1 MPEPLLSQYEQAQAV
16 IQVQELITSS
26 GQVAILLRKQ
36 DGENLY
42 GTDEGAFAEVCTFQL
57 ELNQTPPV
65 DITKSIDAKA
75 SVLPELDVRVTD
87 RVRFG
92 DIEYRIQTVAE
103 ESLFGIVTHKVIELV
118 ILHGS

>member
-1 MPEPLLSQYEQAQAV
+1 MV
-16 IQVQELITSS
+16 RELIVSS
-26 GQVAILLRKQ
+26 GQTAVLLRKQ
-36 DGENLY
+36 DSENLF
-42 GTDEGAFAEVCTFQL
+42 GSDEGSFAEISTFQL

-75 SVLPELDVRVTD
+75 SLLPELDVRVTD

-92 DIEYRIQTVAE
+92 DIEYRIQTVIL